1 MKTKLLIIVYDAG
14 IDEAVTETIE
24 NLELPGYTKVFGAH
38 GVGGTGRKFGNPIWP
53 GTNNLL
59 YIAVSPEQA
68 EQVRRALR
76 DLQGNY
82 RLKPGITLWSIDAEA
97 LE

>member
-1 MKTKLLIIVYDAG
+1 MLIIVYDAG
-14 IDEAVTETIE
+14 IDEAVTEIIE
-24 NLELPGYTKVFGAH
+24 NLGLPGYTKVFGAH

-53 GTNNLL
+53 GVNNLL
-59 YIAVSPEQA
+59 YIAVAPEQA

-82 RLKPGITLWSIDAEA
+82 RLKPGITLWAIDAEA
-97 LE
+97 ME